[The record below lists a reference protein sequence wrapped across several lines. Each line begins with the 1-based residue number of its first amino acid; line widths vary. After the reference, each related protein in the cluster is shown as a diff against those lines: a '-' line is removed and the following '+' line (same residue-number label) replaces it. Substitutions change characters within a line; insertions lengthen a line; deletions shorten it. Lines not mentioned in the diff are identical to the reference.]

1 MNKVYITKTGSYL
14 PNNPIGNEQMESF
27 LGLVGGNA
35 SRARRIVLMNNGIK
49 TRYYAIDSSGKPS
62 HSNAELTAEAVRTV
76 FTDHF
81 SMDDVEV
88 LSCGT
93 TTPDC
98 LVPSHT
104 SMVHGCLG
112 GHPIEINS
120 SSGVCNSGMNALKY
134 GYLSVKSSNS
144 SNAVCTGSERTSA
157 WLRADKFDAEIASLK
172 ELEANPILA
181 FEKDFL
187 RFMLSDG
194 AGAVVLQDKPTGD
207 TNLEILFIDVY
218 SYANELETCM
228 YVGGE
233 KQPDGSVRSWSD
245 YSSDEWAKMSIFSFK
260 QDVKLL
266 NNNILIKGA
275 DSFAC
280 TLKKHGITTADID
293 WFLPHLS
300 SCYFEERLYD
310 VMKRDGMEVPRDK
323 WFINLPSVGN
333 VGAASAYLMLDELVR
348 SGRLRQGDN
357 IMLSVPESGRFA
369 YSYVYLRVV

>member
-120 SSGVCNSGMNALKY
+120 SSGVCNSGMNALK
-134 GYLSVKSSNS
+134 
-144 SNAVCTGSERTSA
+144 
-157 WLRADKFDAEIASLK
+157 
-172 ELEANPILA
+172 
-181 FEKDFL
+181 
-187 RFMLSDG
+187 
-194 AGAVVLQDKPTGD
+194 
-207 TNLEILFIDVY
+207 
-218 SYANELETCM
+218 
-228 YVGGE
+228 
-233 KQPDGSVRSWSD
+233 
-245 YSSDEWAKMSIFSFK
+245 
-260 QDVKLL
+260 
-266 NNNILIKGA
+266 
-275 DSFAC
+275 
-280 TLKKHGITTADID
+280 
-293 WFLPHLS
+293 
-300 SCYFEERLYD
+300 
-310 VMKRDGMEVPRDK
+310 
-323 WFINLPSVGN
+323 
-333 VGAASAYLMLDELVR
+333 
-348 SGRLRQGDN
+348 
-357 IMLSVPESGRFA
+357 
-369 YSYVYLRVV
+369 